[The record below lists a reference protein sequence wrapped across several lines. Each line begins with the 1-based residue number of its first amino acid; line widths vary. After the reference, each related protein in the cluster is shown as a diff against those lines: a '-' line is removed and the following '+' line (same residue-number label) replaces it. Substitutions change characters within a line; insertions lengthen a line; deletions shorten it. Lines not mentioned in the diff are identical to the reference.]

1 MQTRKPKNDFQK
13 HLHNSCSF
21 KKNIFFQLCTHSEML
36 HNSKIKLK
44 LIERPCV
51 CHWTFTTVKLSFE
64 LSASFKTAEV

>member
-1 MQTRKPKNDFQK
+1 
-13 HLHNSCSF
+13 
-21 KKNIFFQLCTHSEML
+21 ML

-51 CHWTFTTVKLSFE
+51 CHWTFTMVKLSFE